1 MGNMEKKWDETKEL
15 MSYID
20 VVVDG
25 KFEEENKD
33 MRLKF
38 RGSSNQRII
47 DVQKSNKAHKVIGYE
62 F

>member
-1 MGNMEKKWDETKEL
+1 MEKNWEDTKEL

-38 RGSSNQRII
+38 RGSKNQRVI
-47 DVQKSNKAHKVIGYE
+47 DVQASKKAHKLIQIDL
-62 F
+62 